1 MAGAPL
7 GNDNRAR
14 SKKWAAAIERAVE
27 SWPEPPSNVDCSALI
42 IGLNTAAHAFVGKML
57 AEKDLGFFREFGDR
71 LDGKAKQQTE
81 LTGADGEPVTIQ
93 TITRRIVEAGGPGN

>member
-14 SKKWAAAIERAVE
+14 SKRWAAAIERAIGA
-27 SWPEPPSNVDCSALI
+27 WPNPSDDTDCSALI
-42 IGLNTAAHAFVGKML
+42 KGLNMAAHGFVAKMI
-57 AEKDLGFFREFGDR
+57 AEKDLGFYREFGDR

-81 LTGADGEPVTIQ
+81 LTGAEGEPLVT
-93 TITRRIVEAGGPGN
+93 RIELVALSGNSKD

>member
-14 SKKWAAAIERAVE
+14 SKRWAAAIERAVE
-27 SWPEPPSNVDCSALI
+27 AWPNEPSSENCNALI
-42 IGLNTAAHAFVGKML
+42 KGLNQAAHAFVGKML
-57 AEKDLGFFREFGDR
+57 AEKDIAFFREFGDR

-81 LTGADGEPVTIQ
+81 ITGEDGGPIGFTQ
-93 TITRRIVEAGGPGN
+93 ITRRVVDGTGN